1 LRRLQELFLIEAARH
16 NALPLDDRRAERF
29 DPDRAGRPQLIKG
42 NTQLLYGG
50 MGRLSESSV
59 VSIKN
64 KSHAVTSQVIIPEGG
79 ATGTIIAQGGK
90 FGGWTVYLT
99 TDGRPAYC
107 YNLFGLEL
115 FKVHGA
121 EAVEAGEHQ
130 VRVEFDYDGGGV
142 GKGGSV
148 TVYVDGESVGTGR
161 VDATVPGVFSADETT
176 DIGTDTATGVTDD
189 LEHDNVTFTGT
200 VKWVQI
206 DLGDAAEDFDH
217 LITAEERFRIAMA
230 RQ

>member
-1 LRRLQELFLIEAARH
+1 MFLTEAARH

-42 NTQLLYGG
+42 RTQLLYGG
-50 MGRLSESSV
+50 MSRLSESSV
-59 VSIKN
+59 VSVKN
-64 KSHAVTSQVIIPEGG
+64 KSHAVSCQIVVGEDGDS
-79 ATGTIIAQGGK
+79 GTLIAQGGK

-107 YNLFGLEL
+107 YNLFGLQK
-115 FKVHGA
+115 FKVSGD
-121 EAVEAGEHQ
+121 EAVAEGERQ
-130 VRVEFDYDGGGV
+130 VRMKFDYDGDGV
-142 GKGGSV
+142 GKGG
-148 TVYVDGESVGTGR
+148 T
-161 VDATVPGVFSADETT
+161 DA
-176 DIGTDTATGVTDD
+176 ATGVTDD
-189 LEHDNVTFTGT
+189 LDKSTSTFTGE

-217 LITAEERFRIAMA
+217 MVTADERYRIAMS